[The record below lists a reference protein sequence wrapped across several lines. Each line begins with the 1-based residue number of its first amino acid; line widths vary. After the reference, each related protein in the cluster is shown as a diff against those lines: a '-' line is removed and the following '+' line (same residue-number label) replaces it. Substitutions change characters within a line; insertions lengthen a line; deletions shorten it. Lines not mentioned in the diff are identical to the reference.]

1 MSHLLCVYTFPLC
14 VTPKDISVVTT
25 GWTFF
30 FFIFFKIKL
39 MEICF
44 CLEEEPE
51 AKRRMKRGGNVL
63 LHPSSPLLP
72 LAFKKEKPRGYIR
85 NHKKSRF
92 GLFSVTGFLFLL
104 LAVLLNIQKIKNIRV
119 CFLLFKFFNSDLI
132 YIHEMT
138 QV

>member
-1 MSHLLCVYTFPLC
+1 
-14 VTPKDISVVTT
+14 
-25 GWTFF
+25 
-30 FFIFFKIKL
+30 

-92 GLFSVTGFLFLL
+92 GLFFCNRFSFSSFSGSSEYS
-104 LAVLLNIQKIKNIRV
+104 KNKKHP
-119 CFLLFKFFNSDLI
+119 CMFFI
-132 YIHEMT
+132 I
-138 QV
+138 